1 MYLYR
6 AVTMTTVGYGDM
18 YPITIIGRLVA
29 VLTMLAGI
37 VVIALPITLIGSNFV
52 EEYRKS
58 QAAELKE
65 KKRQEANERALAEM
79 RIGATLRA
87 LMTTDSKARMWTR
100 VPSVPFPFFHPTGHE
115 LPPPPS

>member
-1 MYLYR
+1 MTAVGLYR
-6 AVTMTTVGYGDM
+6 SVTMTTVGYGDM

-65 KKRQEANERALAEM
+65 KKRLEANERALAEI
-79 RIGATLRA
+79 RIGQTLKA
-87 LMTTDSKARMWTR
+87 LMTTDSKVRIFAVHIAR
-100 VPSVPFPFFHPTGHE
+100 PHPV
-115 LPPPPS
+115 

>member
-1 MYLYR
+1 MF
-6 AVTMTTVGYGDM
+6 
-18 YPITIIGRLVA
+18 PITLIGRFIA

-65 KKRQEANERALAEM
+65 KKRKEANERALAEI
-79 RIGATLRA
+79 RIGATLKA
-87 LMTTDSKARMWTR
+87 LMTTDAKGLSNAGAKDSTMSSSLMSKGGNGILRASSRWGCA
-100 VPSVPFPFFHPTGHE
+100 S
-115 LPPPPS
+115 